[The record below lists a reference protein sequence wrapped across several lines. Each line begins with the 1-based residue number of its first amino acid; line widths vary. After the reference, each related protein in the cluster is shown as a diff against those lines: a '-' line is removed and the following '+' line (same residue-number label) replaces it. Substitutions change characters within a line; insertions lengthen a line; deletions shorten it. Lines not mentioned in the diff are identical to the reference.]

1 MKPLKISTFQTDISA
16 IELPERFTFPF
27 AYKPHLLSVIAMNEL
42 QNYLEKQGDFS
53 HPFGLLPDE
62 TSTAIGKM
70 FGVLVVKDEEGNI
83 GYLSAFSGK
92 LANSNHVSFF
102 VPPVF
107 DMLEKES
114 FFVEE
119 EFVLNAIN
127 EEIEQ
132 LENSDK
138 LQSLINELQQVKIES
153 EEKIRDKK
161 ILLKQLKKERSIL
174 REELEKSNMSIEE
187 KEIVLDDLIK
197 QSLRDKHEL
206 NVLKDYWKVRIDELE
221 EKKNHFLSQIN
232 QLKEERKKRSNELQK
247 RLFESYSFL
256 NAEGE
261 RANLLQ
267 IFHSNTHQVPPAGAG
282 ECCAPK
288 LLQYAYLNRLK
299 PICMAEFWWGSSPKS
314 EVRLHKQF
322 YPSCWGK
329 CAPILGHM
337 LKGLEVDEN
346 PLLDNPAQDLQL
358 NIVYEDAYLL
368 VVDKPANFL
377 SVPGIHIIDS
387 VYSRVKLLYPNAT
400 GPVIIHRLDMATSG
414 LLVLAKSKEIHKKIQ
429 SQFIKRIVKKRYT
442 ALLDGEVKESSGKII
457 LPLRVDLDDRPRQ
470 MVCYDYGKY
479 AETHYEV
486 QWVKNGKTLIHF
498 YPITGRTHQLRVHSA
513 HQSGLGVSIQGDDL
527 YGRAA
532 ERMCLHA
539 GMLSFIHPVTNKWI
553 TFESKADF
561 E

>member
-221 EKKNHFLSQIN
+221 EKKEIFSITN
-232 QLKEERKKRSNELQK
+232 QPIKKRTK
-247 RLFESYSFL
+247 
-256 NAEGE
+256 
-261 RANLLQ
+261 
-267 IFHSNTHQVPPAGAG
+267 
-282 ECCAPK
+282 
-288 LLQYAYLNRLK
+288 
-299 PICMAEFWWGSSPKS
+299 
-314 EVRLHKQF
+314 
-322 YPSCWGK
+322 
-329 CAPILGHM
+329 
-337 LKGLEVDEN
+337 
-346 PLLDNPAQDLQL
+346 
-358 NIVYEDAYLL
+358 
-368 VVDKPANFL
+368 
-377 SVPGIHIIDS
+377 
-387 VYSRVKLLYPNAT
+387 
-400 GPVIIHRLDMATSG
+400 
-414 LLVLAKSKEIHKKIQ
+414 KKI
-429 SQFIKRIVKKRYT
+429 K
-442 ALLDGEVKESSGKII
+442 
-457 LPLRVDLDDRPRQ
+457 
-470 MVCYDYGKY
+470 
-479 AETHYEV
+479 
-486 QWVKNGKTLIHF
+486 
-498 YPITGRTHQLRVHSA
+498 
-513 HQSGLGVSIQGDDL
+513 
-527 YGRAA
+527 
-532 ERMCLHA
+532 
-539 GMLSFIHPVTNKWI
+539 
-553 TFESKADF
+553 
-561 E
+561 